1 MLVIEKS
8 ETSLRRAHS
17 RWLADEVLPVPATIQ
32 ELRRPPHTPTAADLQ
47 RLYETRFTGKSAY
60 RQAVWQVLCPFFSRW
75 ISPEDVVLDLGCG
88 WCEFIN
94 AVRCGQKF
102 AMDLNPDAENHA
114 APEVN
119 LLRQDCSATWQLPD
133 GSLDAVFSS
142 NFFEHL
148 PNKDALESAF
158 LEAYRTLKPGGRF
171 IAMGPNVKYVPGACW
186 DFIDHHVPLTEL
198 SVLELMRKCGFEE
211 EFCRD
216 RFLPYT
222 MSQGQQYPT
231 WMLRTYLA
239 LPFAWRFWGKQF
251 LVVGQKKN
259 A

>member
-1 MLVIEKS
+1 L
-8 ETSLRRAHS
+8 TRADS
-17 RWLADEVLPVPATIQ
+17 RLLAAKARPVSGKIQ
-32 ELRRPPHTPTAADLQ
+32 ELRRPPHGPTAADLQ
-47 RLYETRFTGKSAY
+47 RLYDTRFAGKSAY
-60 RQAVWQVLCPFFSRW
+60 RQAVWQVLCGFFSRW
-75 ISPEDVVLDLGCG
+75 IGPRDAVLDLGCG

-94 AVRCGQKF
+94 AVQCGRKF
-102 AMDLNPDAENHA
+102 AMDLNPDAENHTSA
-114 APEVN
+114 EVT

-133 GSLDAVFSS
+133 ESLDVVFSS

-148 PNKDALESAF
+148 PTKDALESTF
-158 LEAYRTLKPGGRF
+158 LEAHRTLKPGGRF
-171 IAMGPNVKYVPGACW
+171 IAMGPNIKYVPGAYW
-186 DFIDHHVPLTEL
+186 DFIDHHVPLTER

-211 EFCRD
+211 EFCLD

-231 WMLRTYLA
+231 WMLRIYLT

-251 LVVGQKKN
+251 LVVGQKQR